1 MAPILPV
8 IIGKEC
14 FKEPAVW
21 SEFKEFL
28 LKTNALALAIA
39 FILGVALAA
48 VVNSLVADIIMP
60 PVGLALG
67 GVDFQNLFIDLSGK
81 HYATVAAAKA
91 AGAPTI
97 NYGTFLMTVITF
109 IIVAFVVFLIARM
122 LIKEPAAAT
131 KECPR
136 CAMPIPLAAT
146 RCPMCTSELA
156 AARN

>member
-1 MAPILPV
+1 MWA
-8 IIGKEC
+8 
-14 FKEPAVW
+14 
-21 SEFKEFL
+21 EFKAFL

-39 FILGVALAA
+39 FILGVALAT

-81 HYATVAAAKA
+81 HPATVAAAKL
-91 AGAPTI
+91 AGLPTI

-136 CAMPIPLAAT
+136 CATAIPLAAT
-146 RCPMCTSELA
+146 RCPMCTSELG

>member
-1 MAPILPV
+1 MWAD
-8 IIGKEC
+8 
-14 FKEPAVW
+14 FK
-21 SEFKEFL
+21 SFL

-67 GVDFQNLFIDLSGK
+67 GVDFQNMFIDLSGK
-81 HYATVAAAKA
+81 HPATLAAAKE
-91 AGAPTI
+91 AGAATI
-97 NYGTFLMTVITF
+97 NYGVFLQTVITF
-109 IIVAFVVFLIARM
+109 IVVAFVVFLIARA
-122 LIKEPAAAT
+122 LIKPDT
-131 KECPR
+131 SMKDCPR

-156 AARN
+156 AAGSRA

>member
-1 MAPILPV
+1 M
-8 IIGKEC
+8 
-14 FKEPAVW
+14 W
-21 SEFKEFL
+21 SEFKAFL

-39 FILGVALAA
+39 FILGVALAT

-81 HYATVAAAKA
+81 HPATVAAAKA
-91 AGAPTI
+91 AGLPTI
-97 NYGTFLMTVITF
+97 NYGTFLITVITF

-131 KECPR
+131 MDCPR
-136 CAMPIPLAAT
+136 CAMPIPLAAA

>member
-1 MAPILPV
+1 
-8 IIGKEC
+8 
-14 FKEPAVW
+14 VW
-21 SEFKEFL
+21 SEFKAFL

-39 FILGVALAA
+39 FILGVALAT

-60 PVGLALG
+60 PVGLLLG
-67 GVDFQNLFIDLSGK
+67 GVDFANLFIDLSGK

-91 AGAPTI
+91 AGAPTM
-97 NYGTFLMTVITF
+97 NYGVFLMTVITF

-122 LIKEPAAAT
+122 LIKEPAAAVTT

>member
-1 MAPILPV
+1 M
-8 IIGKEC
+8 
-14 FKEPAVW
+14 W
-21 SEFKEFL
+21 TEFKGFL
-28 LKTNALALAIA
+28 LKTNALALALA

-60 PVGLALG
+60 PVGLLLG

-81 HYATVAAAKA
+81 HYATLAAAKE

-97 NYGTFLMTVITF
+97 NYGVFLMTVITF
-109 IIVAFVVFLIARM
+109 IIVAFVVFLIARS

-131 KECPR
+131 KDCPR
-136 CAMPIPLAAT
+136 CAMPIPLSAT

-156 AARN
+156 ART

>member
-1 MAPILPV
+1 M
-8 IIGKEC
+8 
-14 FKEPAVW
+14 W
-21 SEFKEFL
+21 TEFKAFL

-81 HYATVAAAKA
+81 GYPTLAAAKA

-97 NYGTFLMTVITF
+97 NYGVFLMTVITF
-109 IIVAFVVFLIARM
+109 VIVAFVVFLIARS
-122 LIKEPAAAT
+122 LIKEPARD
-131 KECPR
+131 CPR

-146 RCPMCTSELA
+146 RCPMCTSELPA
-156 AARN
+156 ALS

>member
-1 MAPILPV
+1 MWA
-8 IIGKEC
+8 
-14 FKEPAVW
+14 
-21 SEFKEFL
+21 EFKAFL

-39 FILGVALAA
+39 FILGVALAT

-81 HYATVAAAKA
+81 HPATVAAAKA
-91 AGAPTI
+91 AGLPTI
-97 NYGTFLMTVITF
+97 NYGTFLMTVVTF

-131 KECPR
+131 KDCPR
-136 CAMPIPLAAT
+136 CAMAIPLAAT

-156 AARN
+156 AARS